1 MSPLGPEVSGEAAA
15 AATDDRR
22 LGSGVRKQCP
32 IDIEAQRRGQ
42 YWG

>member
-15 AATDDRR
+15 AADDRR